1 MSTLPTLPRRSGL
14 ERLSLGLA
22 LALTLASGLFLTVG
36 YFDFGINFE
45 QHPGWHLPQLNVAL
59 AGLVIGL
66 VLTALELGL
75 RQAAWVALLPTAL
88 GGIALLESILGRSLG
103 LAQFLG
109 LAQAAEPA
117 ADGTGPEQTAV
128 VVSAAIL
135 LAGLTLV
142 TRGNR
147 GGRRWRRA
155 LAAGTGSAAIAVG
168 GTSFL
173 GQLLQN
179 PTVYMW
185 GGQVPVRYPD
195 AIILGLLGIASLAL
209 AWKESQ
215 RERAGPPAWAPL
227 PAIIG
232 CLTVTLVLWIGLR
245 ERERRFVVV
254 DTDEQLNKLVTASR
268 QQLDQRTSQVTNTI
282 LLSDW
287 SKPGS
292 GPEIWQTDYAA
303 LRRAIPELVSLGQVN
318 PTTRRGAWIYPE
330 KGNEGMRSLDH
341 GADPSRKTALDRAAQ
356 LGQTFASG
364 PVPHPT
370 RGVVFAVYVPV
381 QREGRTTTVAVAE
394 FAARDFFALMTKG
407 AVEDFSIRI
416 RTADE
421 LLFEHLE
428 ESEPD
433 ENSTRTQAITVANRE
448 IQFELTPDEEHRTTV
463 RGYLPELALVCGLG
477 ITGLLGLTV
486 HLASRSFA
494 GQLLAEDTNAR
505 LSSENEERRRV
516 EGRLKSAEER
526 LRLALDSTQIGIF
539 EWTLGVNNVYYSPGL
554 WAMLG
559 YDAAKMPATV
569 EAWQSLIHPD
579 DLRTYRDRIDS
590 LITGAQPFADPEF
603 RVRSQGGAYHWVYMR
618 TRAIA
623 PGDRG
628 IPTRI
633 VGTVQDISERKQ
645 AEEAL
650 RASQAVAR
658 KLSLVA
664 ARTDNLVI
672 ICSIDGR
679 IEWVNESFSR
689 IMEYPLSEVIGRN
702 PIELMAGPETNAWTL
717 RRVQAAIRSG
727 RGLSADIVNYSKSGR
742 RFDLQLEI
750 QPVRNQAGQL
760 ENFIAMLADITARV
774 ETEQALRHAKAVAD
788 EASRTKSNFLA
799 SMSHEIR
806 TPMNGVIGMTSLL
819 QDTKLTNEQ
828 REFVTTIRNSGEA
841 LLTIINDIL
850 DFSKVE
856 SGKLELERVPFEL
869 STCVEE
875 ALDLSSLDA
884 AAKRIELTYSIAPD
898 VPAWI
903 VGDPTRLRQ
912 IFVNLANNAVKF
924 TPTGSISVE
933 IRRLT
938 PATAEG
944 PIKLEFSVRDTG
956 IGIAPD
962 RMDRLFKA
970 FSQVDS
976 STTRKYGGTGLGLAI
991 CQRLATLMGGDIRSE
1006 STVGRGTT
1014 IIFTIETVAAPVP
1027 DGAAPVPLPAA
1038 LRSGLVLIVE
1048 PHVVTQRRLRTH
1060 FESRG
1065 AACLVAGDSADA
1077 VSAAAGAGQPLA
1089 LVVADRLVNESEP
1102 FRDMLERT
1110 GVPRLFLLPF
1120 GQSAPGVPPG
1130 SRPTAYIAKPVKTAS
1145 LTQALTALFNTAP
1158 APAPAAPV
1166 ATPGLLA
1173 ESYPLHILLAED
1185 NVVNQ
1190 KVALRFLERLGY
1202 RADAVANG
1210 LEAVAAVEQRAYHL
1224 VLMDLQ
1230 MPEMD
1235 GLEATRQ
1242 MRQRI
1247 AQDRQ
1252 PRIVALTANAL
1263 VGDRELCLA
1272 AGMDDYITK
1281 PMKLNELEDSIRR
1294 LFPKEPRKIE
1304 FIG

>member
-1 MSTLPTLPRRSGL
+1 MPTLPTLPRRSGL

-22 LALTLASGLFLTVG
+22 LGLTGASVLFLAIG
-36 YFDFGINFE
+36 YLDFGINFA
-45 QHPGWHLPQLNVAL
+45 QHPGWQLPKLNVAL

-66 VLTALELGL
+66 VLTAFEL
-75 RQAAWVALLPTAL
+75 R
-88 GGIALLESILGRSLG
+88 
-103 LAQFLG
+103 
-109 LAQAAEPA
+109 LAQAAWFGLLPLVLGGVALLETLLGRSFGLDEILTPGRLA
-117 ADGTGPEQTAV
+117 QLPADGTTPGQTAV
-128 VVSAAIL
+128 VVSAGIF

-142 TRGNR
+142 LRSSR
-147 GGRRWRRA
+147 VGRRWYRA
-155 LAAGTGSAAIAVG
+155 LAAGTGSAAIAIG
-168 GTSFL
+168 STSFL

-179 PTVYMW
+179 ETVYLW

-195 AIILGLLGIASLAL
+195 AIILALIGAASLTL
-209 AWKESQ
+209 AWKDSQ
-215 RERAGPPAWAPL
+215 RVRAGPPAWAPL

-245 ERERRFVVV
+245 ERERRFVGI
-254 DTDEQLNKLVTASR
+254 DTREQVNKLVADTRKEFADR
-268 QQLDQRTSQVTNTI
+268 VTLLTNTVA
-282 LLSDW
+282 DW
-287 SKPGS
+287 ARSGS
-292 GPEIWQTDYAA
+292 SAGIRNADYSR
-303 LRRAIPELVSLGQVN
+303 LRKFFPELVNLQQVD
-318 PTTRRGAWIYPE
+318 PVTRRTGWFYPE
-330 KGNEGMRSLDH
+330 DGNEGVRNLDH
-341 GADPSRKTALDRAAQ
+341 GGNQVRRTALDRAAQ
-356 LGQTFASG
+356 LQETFISD

-370 RGVVFAVYVPV
+370 RGLVFAIYVPLL
-381 QREGRTTTVAVAE
+381 QDGRTTTVAVAE
-394 FAARDFFALMTKG
+394 FSARQFFERITSAA
-407 AVEDFSIRI
+407 VPSFSIIIGAGNARV
-416 RTADE
+416 
-421 LLFEHLE
+421 FEHLE
-428 ESEPD
+428 EATPD
-433 ENSTRTQAITVANRE
+433 AKSTVYQPETIAGRE
-448 IQFELTPDEEHRTTV
+448 IEFVVTPDEEHRTEV
-463 RGYLPELALVCGLG
+463 RGYLPELALFCGIG
-477 ITGLLGLTV
+477 ITFLLGLTV

-559 YDAAKMPATV
+559 YDAARMPATV
-569 EAWQSLIHPD
+569 DTWQSLIHLD
-579 DLRTYRDRIDS
+579 DLRNYRDRIDS
-590 LITGAQPFADPEF
+590 LVSGAQPFADPEF
-603 RVRSQGGAYHWVYMR
+603 RVRSQSGAWHWVYMR

-628 IPTRI
+628 VPTRI

-679 IEWVNESFSR
+679 IEWVNESFTR
-689 IMEYPLSEVIGRN
+689 IMEHPLSEVIGRN
-702 PIELMAGPETNAWTL
+702 PVDFMAGPETNKWTV

-869 STCVEE
+869 SACVEE

-884 AAKRIELTYSIAPD
+884 AAKRIELTYDIAPD

-903 VGDPTRLRQ
+903 VGDSTRLRQ

-938 PATAEG
+938 PPAAADEG
-944 PIKLEFSVRDTG
+944 PVRLEFSVRDTG

-962 RMDRLFKA
+962 RMNRLFKA

-991 CQRLATLMGGDIRSE
+991 CQRLCALMGGDIRAE
-1006 STVGRGTT
+1006 SASGQGTK
-1014 IIFTIETVAAPVP
+1014 IIFTIETVATPIPA
-1027 DGAAPVPLPAA
+1027 GAAPAPLPPD
-1038 LRSGLVLIVE
+1038 LRSGLVLVVE
-1048 PHVVTQRRLRTH
+1048 PHLVTQRRLRTY

-1065 AACLVAGDSADA
+1065 AACLVAGDPAA
-1077 VSAAAGAGQPLA
+1077 AIAAAGQAGQPLA
-1089 LVVADRLVNESEP
+1089 LVVADRLANESEA
-1102 FRDMLERT
+1102 FLGLLERT

-1120 GQSAPGVPPG
+1120 GQSAPGVLPG
-1130 SRPTAYIAKPVKTAS
+1130 SRPTAYIAKPVKTSALGHALAS
-1145 LTQALTALFNTAP
+1145 LFNVAP
-1158 APAPAAPV
+1158 APAPTAP
-1166 ATPGLLA
+1166 ATAPGLFA
-1173 ESYPLHILLAED
+1173 VSYPLSILLAED
-1185 NVVNQ
+1185 NMVNQ

-1210 LEAVAAVEQRAYHL
+1210 LEAVSAVEQRAYQL

-1242 MRQRI
+1242 IRQRI
-1247 AQDRQ
+1247 VKARQ

-1263 VGDRELCLA
+1263 VGDREVCLA

-1294 LFPKEPRKIE
+1294 LFPKEPKQIE
-1304 FIG
+1304 VIG

>member
-14 ERLSLGLA
+14 ERLSLA
-22 LALTLASGLFLTVG
+22 LALGLTAASTLFLAIG
-36 YFDFGINFE
+36 LFDFGINFG
-45 QHPGWHLPQLNVAL
+45 QHPGWLLPKLNVAL

-66 VLTALELGL
+66 VLTTFELGL
-75 RQAAWVALLPTAL
+75 GQGAWFGLVPAAI
-88 GGIALLESILGRSLG
+88 GGTSLLETLLGRSLG
-103 LAQFLG
+103 LDEILNPG
-109 LAQAAEPA
+109 LAADLAAGGSPP
-117 ADGTGPEQTAV
+117 GPTAAV
-128 VVSAAIL
+128 VAAGL
-135 LAGLTLV
+135 FLAGLTLV
-142 TRGNR
+142 MRHNR
-147 GGRRWRRA
+147 IGRRWYRA
-155 LAAGTGSAAIAVG
+155 FAAGTGSAAIAVG
-168 GTSFL
+168 ITSFL
-173 GQLLQN
+173 GQFLQN
-179 PTVYMW
+179 ETVYMW

-195 AIILGLLGIASLAL
+195 AIILVLLGAANLAL
-209 AWKESQ
+209 AWKDSQ

-232 CLTVTLVLWIGLR
+232 CLTVTLVLWISLR
-245 ERERRFVVV
+245 ERERRFVGL
-254 DTDEQLNKLVTASR
+254 DTQEQVNKLVSDTR
-268 QQLDQRTSQVTNTI
+268 GELGKRLTQVSTVVAE
-282 LLSDW
+282 W
-287 SKPGS
+287 SKPSSSEGLWISDYS
-292 GPEIWQTDYAA
+292 GLKNLFPD
-303 LRRAIPELVSLGQVN
+303 LVTLEQVN
-318 PTTRRGAWIYPE
+318 PVSRRTIWFQPE
-330 KGNEGMRSLDH
+330 KGNEGMRNLDH
-341 GADPSRKTALDRAAQ
+341 GADPARKTALDRAAQ
-356 LGQTFASG
+356 LKEIFVSD
-364 PVPHPT
+364 PVLHPT
-370 RGVVFAVYVPV
+370 RGLVLAVYVPV
-381 QREGRTTTVAVAE
+381 PQYERVAVAE
-394 FAARDFFALMTKG
+394 FATREFFDRITLE
-407 AVEDFSIRI
+407 AVTHFSIRI
-416 RTADE
+416 WAGGQ
-421 LLFEHLE
+421 LMFEHLE
-428 ESEPD
+428 ESVPD
-433 ENSTRTQAITVANRE
+433 PVSTKKQPVTIANCDM
-448 IQFELTPDEEHRTTV
+448 QFEMTPDEEHRTAV
-463 RGYLPELALVCGLG
+463 QGYYPELALFCGLG

-494 GQLLAEDTNAR
+494 GQLLAEDTNAK
-505 LSSENEERRRV
+505 LSTENEERRRV
-516 EGRLKSAEER
+516 ESRLKSAEER

-559 YDAAKMPATV
+559 YDAARMPATV
-569 EAWQSLIHPD
+569 DAWQSLIHPD

-590 LITGAQPFADPEF
+590 LIGGSQPFADPEF
-603 RVRSQGGAYHWVYMR
+603 RVRSQSGAWHWVYMR

-628 IPTRI
+628 VPTRI

-702 PIELMAGPETNAWTL
+702 PIDLMAGPETNRWTL
-717 RRVQAAIRSG
+717 RRVQASLRSG
-727 RGLSADIVNYSKSGR
+727 RGLSTDIVNYSKSGR

-774 ETEQALRHAKAVAD
+774 ETEQALRHAKSVAD

-856 SGKLELERVPFEL
+856 SGKLELEHLPFEL
-869 STCVEE
+869 SNCVEE

-884 AAKRIELTYSIAPD
+884 AAKRIELTYDIAPD

-924 TPTGSISVE
+924 TPTGSIAVE

-938 PATAEG
+938 PATAAVG
-944 PIKLEFSVRDTG
+944 PIRLELSVRDTG

-991 CQRLATLMGGDIRSE
+991 CQRLCALMGGDIRAE
-1006 STVGRGTT
+1006 STAGHGTK
-1014 IIFTIETVAAPVP
+1014 IIFTIETTAAPVP
-1027 DGAAPVPLPAA
+1027 AGAGPVPLPPV
-1038 LRSGLVLIVE
+1038 LQSGLVLVIE
-1048 PHVVTQRRLRTH
+1048 PHVVTQRRLRTY

-1065 AACLVAGDSADA
+1065 AACLVAGDSAA
-1077 VSAAAGAGQPLA
+1077 AIEVAAAAGQPLS
-1089 LVVADRLVNESEP
+1089 LVVADRLANESEP
-1102 FRDMLERT
+1102 FRGLLERT

-1130 SRPTAYIAKPVKTAS
+1130 SRPTAYIAKPVKTS
-1145 LTQALTALFNTAP
+1145 ALGHALAALYNTAP
-1158 APAPAAPV
+1158 APAPTAPAAAP
-1166 ATPGLLA
+1166 GLFA
-1173 ESYPLHILLAED
+1173 ETYPLHILLAED

-1210 LEAVAAVEQRAYHL
+1210 LEAVAAIEQRPYQL

-1242 MRQRI
+1242 IRQRI
-1247 AQDRQ
+1247 SKVRQ

-1281 PMKLNELEDSIRR
+1281 PMKLNEIEDSIRR
-1294 LFPKEPRKIE
+1294 LFPKEPKKIE
-1304 FIG
+1304 VIG

>member
-22 LALTLASGLFLTVG
+22 LGLTAASTLFLAIG
-36 YFDFGINFE
+36 FFDFGINFG
-45 QHPGWHLPQLNVAL
+45 QHPGWLLPRINVAL

-66 VLTALELGL
+66 VLTAFELGL
-75 RQAAWVALLPTAL
+75 GRAAWLGLFPAAI
-88 GGIALLESILGRSLG
+88 GGISLLETLLGRSLG
-103 LAQFLG
+103 LDEMLNPG
-109 LAQAAEPA
+109 RVPDLT
-117 ADGTGPEQTAV
+117 ADGSAPTSTAV
-128 VVSAAIL
+128 VVSAGIF

-142 TRGNR
+142 MRSNR
-147 GGRRWRRA
+147 IGRRWYRA
-155 LAAGTGSAAIAVG
+155 FAAGTGSAAIAVG
-168 GTSFL
+168 STSFL
-173 GQLLQN
+173 GQFLQN
-179 PTVYMW
+179 ETVYMW
-185 GGQVPVRYPD
+185 GGRVPVRYPD
-195 AIILGLLGIASLAL
+195 AIILVLLGVASLAL
-209 AWKESQ
+209 AWKDSQ

-232 CLTVTLVLWIGLR
+232 CLTVTLVLWVGLR

-254 DTDEQLNKLVTASR
+254 DTQERINKLVTDTR
-268 QQLDQRTSQVTNTI
+268 QELDARTSQVTNVVAVWAAPSTQEGI
-282 LLSDW
+282 W
-287 SKPGS
+287 SA
-292 GPEIWQTDYAA
+292 DYAA
-303 LRRAIPELVSLGQVN
+303 LRKFFPELVNLQRVD
-318 PTTRRGAWIYPE
+318 PDTRRTTWFYPS
-330 KGNEGMRSLDH
+330 KGNEGIRNLDH
-341 GADPSRKTALDRAAQ
+341 GTDPARKLALDRAAIRQ
-356 LGQTFASG
+356 EMIVSD
-364 PVPHPT
+364 PVTHPT
-370 RGVVFAVYVPV
+370 RGLVFAVYVPIM
-381 QREGRTTTVAVAE
+381 QNGRTTTVAVAE
-394 FAARDFFALMTKG
+394 FATREFFEAITKST
-407 AVEDFSIRI
+407 VEDFSIRI
-416 RTADE
+416 WAGGQ
-421 LLFEHLE
+421 LMFEHLE
-428 ESEPD
+428 EAVPD
-433 ENSTRTQAITVANRE
+433 RESTVKQLVPISGRD
-448 IQFELTPDEEHRTTV
+448 IQFEITPDEQHRTTV
-463 RGYLPELALVCGLG
+463 RGYLPELALACGLG

-486 HLASRSFA
+486 HLARRSFA

-505 LSSENEERRRV
+505 LSTENEERRRV

-539 EWTLGVNNVYYSPGL
+539 EWTIGVNTVYYSPGL

-559 YDAAKMPATV
+559 YDSARMPATV
-569 EAWQSLIHPD
+569 DAWQSLIHPD

-590 LITGAQPFADPEF
+590 LIGGSQPFADPEF
-603 RVRSQGGAYHWVYMR
+603 RVRSQSGAWHWVYMR

-628 IPTRI
+628 VPTRI

-702 PIELMAGPETNAWTL
+702 PIDLMAGPETNRWTL
-717 RRVQAAIRSG
+717 RRVQASLRSG
-727 RGLSADIVNYSKSGR
+727 RGLSTDIVNYSKSGR

-856 SGKLELERVPFEL
+856 SGKLELEHLPFEL
-869 STCVEE
+869 SNCVEE

-884 AAKRIELTYSIAPD
+884 AAKRIELTYDIAPD

-924 TPTGSISVE
+924 TPTGSIAVE

-938 PATAEG
+938 PATATDG
-944 PIKLEFSVRDTG
+944 PIRLELSVSDTG

-991 CQRLATLMGGDIRSE
+991 CQRLCTLMGGDIRAE
-1006 STVGRGTT
+1006 SAAGRGTK
-1014 IIFTIETVAAPVP
+1014 IIFTIETTTAPVP
-1027 DGAAPVPLPAA
+1027 AGAGPVPLPPG
-1038 LRSGLVLIVE
+1038 LKSGLVLVVE
-1048 PHVVTQRRLRTH
+1048 SHVVTQRRLRTY

-1065 AACLVAGDSADA
+1065 AACLVAGDSAA
-1077 VSAAAGAGQPLA
+1077 AIEAAAGKPLS
-1089 LVVADRLVNESEP
+1089 LVVADRLANESEP
-1102 FRDMLERT
+1102 FRGLLERT

-1130 SRPTAYIAKPVKTAS
+1130 SRPTAYIAKPVKTS
-1145 LTQALTALFNTAP
+1145 ALGHALAALYNTVPEPAPSAP
-1158 APAPAAPV
+1158 A
-1166 ATPGLLA
+1166 ATPGLFA
-1173 ESYPLHILLAED
+1173 ETYPLHILLAED

-1210 LEAVAAVEQRAYHL
+1210 LEAVAAIEQRAYQL

-1242 MRQRI
+1242 IRQRI
-1247 AQDRQ
+1247 ARIRQ

-1281 PMKLNELEDSIRR
+1281 PMKLNEIEDSIRR
-1294 LFPKEPRKIE
+1294 LFPKEPKKIE
-1304 FIG
+1304 VIG